1 MRRMKED
8 SLFIAQGTSLVR
20 TMAKVTVVE
29 EREHESSVMEEVAAP
44 SPSDLPRWLRKW
56 GLLVLG
62 GFCLLLLPWTV
73 YLVYA
78 LPSRHVTP
86 HWSVVWAGFDVMM
99 GCVAL
104 WTILSIVRQSTY
116 LAIAAS
122 VTGTLLLC
130 DAWFD
135 LLTSRPG
142 SELLES
148 SLMAVAGEVPLA
160 ALCFWIAFD
169 AERVCQRT
177 ARYWQR
183 RRPGRVR
190 VTA

>member
-1 MRRMKED
+1 MN
-8 SLFIAQGTSLVR
+8 A
-20 TMAKVTVVE
+20 VE
-29 EREHESSVMEEVAAP
+29 EREHERSGAETVAAP
-44 SPSDLPRWLRKW
+44 SRAADLPRWLRKW

-62 GFCLLLLPWTV
+62 GFCLLLLPWTI
-73 YLVYA
+73 YLVYS

-99 GCVAL
+99 ACVAL
-104 WTILSIVRQSTY
+104 WTIVSILRQSTY
-116 LAIAAS
+116 VAIAAS

-160 ALCFWIAFD
+160 ILCFWIAFD

-177 ARYWQR
+177 ARYWKR
-183 RRPGRVR
+183 RRSARLRVS
-190 VTA
+190 A

>member
-1 MRRMKED
+1 
-8 SLFIAQGTSLVR
+8 
-20 TMAKVTVVE
+20 MAKVTAVQE
-29 EREHESSVMEEVAAP
+29 TERERSAVEIVAAP
-44 SPSDLPRWLRKW
+44 PAADFPRWLRKW

-62 GFCLLLLPWTV
+62 GFCLLLLPWTA

-99 GCVAL
+99 ACIAL
-104 WTILSIVRQSTY
+104 WTIVSIIRQSRY
-116 LAIAAS
+116 LAIAAT

-160 ALCFWIAFD
+160 ALCFWIALD

-177 ARYWQR
+177 AGYMQR
-183 RRPGRVR
+183 RRSEGLR
-190 VTA
+190 AGA

>member
-1 MRRMKED
+1 
-8 SLFIAQGTSLVR
+8 
-20 TMAKVTVVE
+20 VTVLE
-29 EREHESSVMEEVAAP
+29 ERERKWSVAEDPAAP
-44 SPSDLPRWLRKW
+44 FAAEVPRWLRKW

-73 YLVYA
+73 YLAYS

-86 HWSVVWAGFDVMM
+86 HWSVVWAGFDLVMAC
-99 GCVAL
+99 GAL
-104 WTILSIVRQSTY
+104 WTIVSIVRQSRY
-116 LAIAAS
+116 LAIAATA
-122 VTGTLLLC
+122 TGTLLLC

-160 ALCFWIAFD
+160 ALCFWIALD

-177 ARYWQR
+177 AGYWER
-183 RRPGRVR
+183 RRSRPLRA
-190 VTA
+190 TT

>member
-1 MRRMKED
+1 
-8 SLFIAQGTSLVR
+8 
-20 TMAKVTVVE
+20 MAKVNAVE
-29 EREHESSVMEEVAAP
+29 EREHERTAAETVAAP
-44 SPSDLPRWLRKW
+44 SPADLPRWLRKW
-56 GLLVLG
+56 GLLVLC
-62 GFCLLLLPWTV
+62 GFCLLLLPWTI
-73 YLVYA
+73 YLVYS

-99 GCVAL
+99 AFVAL
-104 WTILSIVRQSTY
+104 WTIVAILRQSTY
-116 LAIAAS
+116 VAIAAS

-160 ALCFWIAFD
+160 ILCFWIAFD

-177 ARYWQR
+177 ARYWKR
-183 RRPGRVR
+183 RRSGRLR

>member
-1 MRRMKED
+1 
-8 SLFIAQGTSLVR
+8 
-20 TMAKVTVVE
+20 MAKVTVVE
-29 EREHESSVMEEVAAP
+29 ERERGPSVMEEVASP
-44 SPSDLPRWLRKW
+44 SPADLPRWLRKW

-99 GCVAL
+99 ACAAL
-104 WTILSIVRQSTY
+104 WTIVSIVRQSTY
-116 LAIAAS
+116 LAIPAS

-148 SLMAVAGEVPLA
+148 TFLAVAGELPLA

-169 AERVCQRT
+169 AEKVCQRT
-177 ARYWQR
+177 SRYWQR
-183 RRPGRVR
+183 RRSGRVR